1 MFINIYYDCSFLFLF
16 LESFIFPHFYS
27 RQVAFDKIGS
37 MTENLITKQRKKQE
51 PAVLAEL
58 DQRFKRLNP
67 LKTDDDEKGK

>member
-1 MFINIYYDCSFLFLF
+1 
-16 LESFIFPHFYS
+16 
-27 RQVAFDKIGS
+27 